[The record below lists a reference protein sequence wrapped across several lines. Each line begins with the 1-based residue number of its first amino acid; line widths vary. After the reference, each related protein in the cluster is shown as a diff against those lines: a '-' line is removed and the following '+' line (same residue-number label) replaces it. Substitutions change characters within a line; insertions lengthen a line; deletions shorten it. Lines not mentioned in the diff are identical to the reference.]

1 MLVFFFVIF
10 VVFVVGLV
18 KYWSSCCSSGAMKC
32 AVFCVLLDALGLLL
46 WFAFEILLVFLL
58 LAIAVVVIYLL
69 PVDAA

>member
-1 MLVFFFVIF
+1 MCFIFVIF

-18 KYWSSCCSSGAMKC
+18 KYWFSCCSSGAMKC
-32 AVFCVLLDALGLLL
+32 AVFCVLLDTLGLLL
-46 WFAFEILLVFLL
+46 WFAFEIVVVFLL

>member
-1 MLVFFFVIF
+1 MRFLFF

-32 AVFCVLLDALGLLL
+32 TVFCVLLDALGLLL
-46 WFAFEILLVFLL
+46 WFAFEICVVFLL
-58 LAIAVVVIYLL
+58 FAIAVVVIYLL